1 MPGQPTEGR
10 GDRVENERM
19 GAPRAADDDE
29 FRVGQGHHGGENP
42 ADGLAQRLAGG
53 LRLRLAAAD
62 RGQQAAGV
70 NRRRGGSPE
79 A

>member
-1 MPGQPTEGR
+1 MPGQASEGR

-29 FRVGQGHHGGENP
+29 FRVAECHHGGEEP
-42 ADGLAQRLAGG
+42 ANGLAQRVAGG
-53 LRLRLAAAD
+53 LRLRLPATDRGKQAAD
-62 RGQQAAGV
+62 V
-70 NRRRGGSPE
+70 DRRRAGL